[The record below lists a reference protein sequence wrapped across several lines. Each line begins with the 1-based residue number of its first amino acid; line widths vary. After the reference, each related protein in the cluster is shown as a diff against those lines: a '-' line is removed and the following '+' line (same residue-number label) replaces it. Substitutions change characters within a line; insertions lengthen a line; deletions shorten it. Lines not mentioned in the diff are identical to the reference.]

1 MINSYLKWFF
11 YILILSVTASCTRN
25 ETPKNFSGENKTG
38 GVYRFFMGEKN
49 GFKIWIVDGAVV
61 RREIYNEFL
70 YGGNPERYT
79 FVPDDEIWID
89 NSISAEEYETTLAH
103 ELNERSLMA
112 KFSMTYF
119 GAHDSSL
126 QLEEKMRKEYSAV
139 CSKHEASLPLVLPID
154 FDSTQEIE
162 TLPNKI
168 KLKNIYRVP
177 YSERNGIKIWIVDG
191 FEVRRDIY
199 PDFGLSGNDLAYRF
213 IPQNEIWIDCDVSCE
228 ETEYSIAAEL
238 KERELMAK
246 NYFYDDAY
254 TEAVKISDDMRKNQS
269 QLSKEHKNL
278 KVTNPLFRDKGTG
291 KESSK

>member
-1 MINSYLKWFF
+1 MINNCLKCFF
-11 YILILSVTASCTRN
+11 LVLILSVVTSCSRN
-25 ETPKNFSGENKTG
+25 ETPKNLSGENKTE
-38 GVYRFFMGEKN
+38 GVYRFYAGERN
-49 GFKIWIVDGAVV
+49 GFKIWIVDGTVV

-79 FVPDDEIWID
+79 FVPVDEIWID

-103 ELNERSLMA
+103 ELNEQSLMA

-119 GAHDSSL
+119 DAHDSSL
-126 QLEEKMRKEYSAV
+126 QLEEKMRKEYSAT
-139 CSKHEASLPLVLPID
+139 CNKHEASLPLVLPID

-162 TLPNKI
+162 TLPGKI

-177 YSERNGIKIWIVDG
+177 YGERNGIKIWIVDG

-199 PDFGLSGNDLAYRF
+199 PDFGLSGNDLAYHF
-213 IPQNEIWIDCDVSCE
+213 IPKNEIWIDGDVSCE

-246 NYFYDDAY
+246 NYSYDDAY
-254 TEAVKISDDMRKNQS
+254 TEAIKISDDMRIQQRK
-269 QLSKEHKNL
+269 LSLEHGQITPSK
-278 KVTNPLFRDKGTG
+278 PLYRDTGTG
-291 KESSK
+291 KERDK